1 MVLEN
6 SFIRKFNDPMSGL
19 THFIG
24 ALLAITG
31 TVLLIVKAC
40 YPVKPIHIVTFS
52 IFGAGSILLYTAS
65 TLYHWLPVSDKI
77 RLIFRK
83 IDHIMIFVMIA
94 ASYTPFCLIALKG
107 GWGWSIFGCVWGIT
121 FLGIFVK
128 MFWMGAP
135 RWFSTSLYLIMGW
148 IVLVAIWPLI
158 QAMSAGGLF
167 WLVLGGI
174 FYTIGGVIYGLK
186 RPNPFKAFGFHE
198 IFHVLIIL
206 GTVAH
211 FFSLYR
217 HVVFIQ

>member
-6 SFIRKFNDPMSGL
+6 SFLRKFNDPMSGL

-24 ALLAITG
+24 ILLAITG

-65 TLYHWLPVSDKI
+65 TLYHWLPVSDRV

-121 FLGIFVK
+121 IIGMFVK
-128 MFWMGAP
+128 LFWMDAP

-148 IVLVAIWPLI
+148 IVIVAIWPLI
-158 QAMSAGGLF
+158 QSMSAGGLF
-167 WLVLGGI
+167 WLALGGV
-174 FYTIGGVIYGLK
+174 FYTIGGAIYGLK
-186 RPNPFKAFGFHE
+186 KPNPFKHFGFHE
-198 IFHVLIIL
+198 IFHVFIIL

-217 HVVFIQ
+217 HVIFIP